1 MKVERILPLPLTKA
15 QALACAVRAA
25 EEQLNVRAEGAKY
38 LGGGSFGR
46 AVGLTLPGGRK
57 IVVKLLRAKDMMEK
71 EAHDLRLLRAHCPV
85 KMPAVLFERRAG
97 GDIPADCYGMEH
109 IEGKSALF
117 ALGMLLWGEKKRL
130 AFAEEVTAALHA
142 VHACTSEK
150 FGDTMHPDCDAWL
163 HYYRPFA
170 ERVLEKAEDMYA
182 AEKLSEKVIAA
193 MRAAWSKFDVIFS
206 EPVKEACLIHGD
218 LNVANIMVGRGGKL
232 TGFIDPLNQLHVR
245 GQGIRPVPVQQP
257 DGRVLFPL
265 RRVHQKLRR
274 ERAVRA
280 EARLLRAVERGVLL
294 HQVGGAG
301 GADHEP
307 ARQKHAPEAGGAV
320 ISLRARLL
328 RLLLRAYT
336 YPARRAHRS
345 LSRSVRPKS
354 GRYRPPAGFS
364 LREERCGGVRVEVLS
379 PPAREGAPLLHFHG
393 GGHTQPMND
402 MYRRIAERY
411 ARLTGGDVY
420 SIDYEAGADKVYP
433 TVHDDCFAAYR
444 ALAAQTDLSRAAA
457 AGDSFG
463 ANLLLHCCLRA
474 RSEGRALPRA
484 LVLVSPFADLSA
496 S

>member
-1 MKVERILPLPLTKA
+1 M
-15 QALACAVRAA
+15 
-25 EEQLNVRAEGAKY
+25 
-38 LGGGSFGR
+38 
-46 AVGLTLPGGRK
+46 
-57 IVVKLLRAKDMMEK
+57 
-71 EAHDLRLLRAHCPV
+71 
-85 KMPAVLFERRAG
+85 
-97 GDIPADCYGMEH
+97 
-109 IEGKSALF
+109 
-117 ALGMLLWGEKKRL
+117 
-130 AFAEEVTAALHA
+130 
-142 VHACTSEK
+142 
-150 FGDTMHPDCDAWL
+150 
-163 HYYRPFA
+163 
-170 ERVLEKAEDMYA
+170 
-182 AEKLSEKVIAA
+182 
-193 MRAAWSKFDVIFS
+193 
-206 EPVKEACLIHGD
+206 
-218 LNVANIMVGRGGKL
+218 
-232 TGFIDPLNQLHVR
+232 
-245 GQGIRPVPVQQP
+245 
-257 DGRVLFPL
+257 
-265 RRVHQKLRR
+265 
-274 ERAVRA
+274 
-280 EARLLRAVERGVLL
+280 
-294 HQVGGAG
+294 
-301 GADHEP
+301 
-307 ARQKHAPEAGGAV
+307 

-496 S
+496 SGDSYRENCRRDPLYALPRGQSFEKYERCIRRRTPYCGETDAREPLLSPAFADFAGFPPALIQCGSLETSASDADMLAERMQRAGVPVRRTRYAGMWHDFLYLFPSLPESRAAWREIAAFLKET